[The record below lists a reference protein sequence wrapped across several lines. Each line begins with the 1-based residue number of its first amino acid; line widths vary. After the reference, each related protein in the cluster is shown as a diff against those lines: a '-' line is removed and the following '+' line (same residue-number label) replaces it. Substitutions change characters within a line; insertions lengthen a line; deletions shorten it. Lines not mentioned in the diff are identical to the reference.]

1 MMKHLKLPFASHE
14 EPSENFDPERY
25 TPVIRCSICTGE
37 QVAGFKDKTTGRVRD
52 VMLLHGEKDLQA
64 FRKRYGITEPIE
76 KVY

>member
-1 MMKHLKLPFASHE
+1 MVKMKYQIF
-14 EPSENFDPERY
+14 
-25 TPVIRCSICTGE
+25 CTGE
-37 QVAGFKDKTTGRVRD
+37 QVAGFKDRITGRVRD